1 MTPCDVCGLDD
12 DHERWCPVGKQKDRA
27 REDSETHA
35 RTLPPLMGS
44 TAPVAKVRPLKVRR
58 ET

>member
-1 MTPCDVCGLDD
+1 MICNVCGLDD

-44 TAPVAKVRPLKVRR
+44 TAPVAKMRPRKVRKA
-58 ET
+58 